1 MGTFESTHG
10 EEVRC
15 YLVEVAERIGRAN
28 TSLTPAER
36 RVAEVI
42 LERPQLVAF
51 GTVAELAEAAS
62 SGAATVVRLAGKLGF
77 DGFTGLQASVQHTLA
92 AQLRPAAERIRE
104 PAATDAIGRHLQLEI
119 DNVATTLRALDGQ
132 ALADVVAH
140 LAATNARVFVLSGDA
155 SLGVAQQLVAD
166 LHALRDDVTLVDG
179 NDVAVRRTVA
189 QLRATDVVVTID
201 LRRYDRWVVAAVR
214 DAKAR
219 GVWCVALTDSL
230 LSPLAG
236 LAERTLTVAA
246 AGGGPFDSHVGT
258 LALINVLVAGVAD
271 RLRRDATKR
280 LDRAEAAWQ
289 AGGALTDR

>member
-1 MGTFESTHG
+1 MGTSESTDG

-51 GTVAELAEAAS
+51 GTVAELAEAAA

-119 DNVATTLRALDGQ
+119 DNVASTLRALDGQ